1 MVVVVDDD
9 VVVVAVSISVD
20 DEVIS
25 TDRLMDSQPTS
36 REGVNKEVFVVANAS
51 EEGDADVDGLTTYLP
66 WFLKCLLTNA
76 NEAKQL
82 WFCKSVKLEKFWNIE
97 DVEEEFWKD
106 I

>member
-25 TDRLMDSQPTS
+25 TDRLMDSQSIS

-66 WFLKCLLTNA
+66 
-76 NEAKQL
+76 
-82 WFCKSVKLEKFWNIE
+82 
-97 DVEEEFWKD
+97 
-106 I
+106 